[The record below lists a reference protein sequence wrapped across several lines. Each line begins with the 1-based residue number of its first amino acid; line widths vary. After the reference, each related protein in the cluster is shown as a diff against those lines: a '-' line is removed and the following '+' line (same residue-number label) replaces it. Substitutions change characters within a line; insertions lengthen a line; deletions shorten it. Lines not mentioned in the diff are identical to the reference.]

1 MNPWQGYPV
10 PAMRV
15 EAPQRDRLVRAFA
28 QRPPSVHAMLARAV
42 ADRPSHEALVCAG
55 RRWSY
60 AELDAQ
66 AGRIAAGLQARGI
79 GAGDRVALFI
89 TNRPEFVFVLF
100 AVQRLGAIAVPIGVR
115 EARAGLTYMLNQCAA
130 KAIVFDAKLAPR
142 IPDAAEVAT
151 LALRIAV
158 GAVGGAGPQGDSLA
172 QSPIVTLADIAAAS
186 GANMSPAQVDEHAVA
201 VILYTSG
208 TTGHPKGAMLTHFNL
223 AHSVLHYQACMKL
236 HGDDRS
242 ALAVPASHVTGL
254 VAIILSMVNVCG
266 TVIIVPAFKA
276 PDFVAL
282 MERER
287 ISHTLMVPAMY
298 TLCLMTPEL
307 AQRDLKNWR
316 IGGYGGAPM
325 PVATIDALAQA
336 LPNLVL
342 LNAYGATETTSP
354 VTMMPAG
361 LTREHADSVGV
372 ALPCADILVMNDH
385 GVEVPRGDTGELWIG
400 GPMVVPGYWDNDA
413 ATAASFAA
421 GHWHSGDLGSID
433 AQGFVRIFDRK
444 KDMLNRGGFKVYSV
458 EVENVLMAW
467 PGVLEAAVIGRPC
480 PVLGERVHAF
490 LYAPD
495 TARDDAAIKAHCA
508 ARLADYKVPETLTW
522 CDAPLPRNANGK
534 VMKRVLRE
542 AIA

>member
-1 MNPWQGYPV
+1 MNPWQGYPI
-10 PAMRV
+10 PATRV
-15 EAPQRDRLVRAFA
+15 EAPQADRLVRAFA
-28 QRPPSVHAMLARAV
+28 RRPPSVHAMLAGAG
-42 ADRPSHEALVCAG
+42 AARPGHEALVCEG

-66 AGRIAAGLQARGI
+66 ASRIAAGLAARGV
-79 GAGDRVALFI
+79 GTGDRVALFI
-89 TNRPEFVFVLF
+89 SNRPEFVFVLF

-115 EARAGLTYMLNQCAA
+115 EARAGLAYMLNQCTA
-130 KAIVFDAKLAPR
+130 KAIVFDAELAPR
-142 IPDAAEVAT
+142 VPDTAEVPT

-158 GAVGGAGPQGDSLA
+158 G
-172 QSPIVTLADIAAAS
+172 TAS
-186 GANMSPAQVDEHAVA
+186 GAESLADVATTAGGNVSPSQVDEHAVA

-208 TTGHPKGAMLTHFNL
+208 TTGNPKGAMLTHFNL

-236 HGDDRS
+236 SGADRS
-242 ALAVPASHVTGL
+242 ALAVPVSHVTGL
-254 VAIILSMVNVCG
+254 VAITLAMVNVGG
-266 TVIIVPAFKA
+266 TVVIVPAFKA

-298 TLCLMTPEL
+298 TLCLMTPEF

-325 PVATIDALAQA
+325 PVATIDALGEA

-361 LTREHADSVGV
+361 LTRAHADSVGV
-372 ALPCADILVMNDH
+372 ALPCADIVVMNDE

-400 GPMVVPGYWDNDA
+400 GPMVVPGYWDNAA
-413 ATAASFAA
+413 ATAASFTA

-433 AQGFVRIFDRK
+433 SQGFVRIFDRK

-458 EVENVLMAW
+458 EVENALMAF
-467 PGVLEAAVIGRPC
+467 PGVVEAAVIGRPC

-495 TARDDAAIKAHCA
+495 LARDDAAVKDHCA

-534 VMKRVLRE
+534 VMKRVLRDA
-542 AIA
+542 AISSG